1 MLSVW
6 KIYFCKFKGETGV
19 KMKQFVFLVNS
30 LVTWV
35 NKLRFIINFVNVDIS
50 ARLFH
55 IPPPQKKKIV
65 HEWIYLL

>member
-55 IPPPQKKKIV
+55 IPPPKKKIV